1 MIPELPGLPEL
12 ESTGLRKPAMKR
24 LPTVPGGA
32 RMASRVEEQ
41 AQEAANIGAAFAFS
55 RLQDKIMRAKARA
68 RGRAAQ
74 AAAEKRKRR

>member
-1 MIPELPGLPEL
+1 MLPELPELPAL

-24 LPTVPGGA
+24 LPTVQGGA

-41 AQEAANIGAAFAFS
+41 AQKAAAIGAAYAFS
-55 RLQDKIMRAKARA
+55 RKQDKIMRAKARA
-68 RGRAAQ
+68 KGRAAQ